1 MINFNDLETRG
12 FVKIPGFLKANE
24 IQDFQ
29 QDFDQQPF
37 TANKNYPR
45 KKCGAQSLVEVYK
58 RIQVLLEQIRSSTGM
73 RTDLRI
79 SPGEYIDNSIRFYNL
94 HQDHESFFM
103 FQDVSNFLNFYIT
116 VIKPDPDR
124 SGLKLIPFDR
134 LDVAAPEFSRSIKGK
149 GAASYRQSDEKTQ
162 VSNDETGQT
171 HELDF
176 NIDSISECP
185 RLESGDL
192 LILRGDLIHG
202 TQDADTR
209 RLAVTIRCMNS
220 QQILHKERF
229 MSGCQKK
236 KTYIENNKQM
246 YQRLF
251 SIFENQETVT
261 VADLFV
267 VRS

>member
-1 MINFNDLETRG
+1 MINFGDLKNRG
-12 FVKIPGFLKANE
+12 FVKIPGFLKENE
-24 IQDFQ
+24 IQDFK

-37 TANKNYPR
+37 NANKNYPR
-45 KKCGAQSLVEVYK
+45 KKCGAQSLVDVHH
-58 RIQVLLEQIRSSTGM
+58 RIQTVLDQIRSSTGM
-73 RTDLRI
+73 LTDLRI
-79 SPGEYIDNSIRFYNL
+79 SSGEYIDNSMRFYNL

-103 FQDVSNFLNFYIT
+103 FQNVSNFLNFYIT
-116 VIKPDPDR
+116 ILKPDPDR

-134 LDVAAPEFSRSIKGK
+134 LDIAAPEFSHSIKGK
-149 GAASYRQSDEKTQ
+149 GAASYLQSNKNTQ

-176 NIDSISECP
+176 NINTISECP

-209 RLAVTIRCMNS
+209 RLALTIRCMNS
-220 QQILHKERF
+220 QQILYKDRLF
-229 MSGCQKK
+229 SGCKKK

-251 SIFENQETVT
+251 TLFDNEETIT
-261 VADLFV
+261 VADLY
-267 VRS
+267 RAT